1 MVIEKSIKFL
11 DNSQA
16 SLTIKVD
23 AESVEDA
30 YRKKLQDYQKTIQL
44 DGFRKG
50 KAPLNLIERKVGDIV
65 REESTFNTLEKHLM
79 EVIDTLSDKEK
90 PLSYST
96 PELQDEEKLLPFKK
110 GEDITFT
117 VKYDVYPDLDVKN
130 YKNREIEVTGY
141 EIKDEDI
148 QKEIDK
154 LLDQNAIVKTKENGT
169 VEKGDIVT
177 LDYVELDND
186 GKEVEATKRNGFT
199 FTVGSGYNY
208 YELDD
213 DIIGM
218 KKDEEKNVTKTYP
231 ENDDVLA
238 DQTKTIKVKV
248 TEIKVK
254 ELPALDDEFAQDVK
268 EEYKTVEDLKNG
280 CKEKLEKDAENIF
293 MEDKMTAL
301 LTLLESETEFSLPE
315 SMVRI
320 ELENSWRR
328 FVQQSGLEES
338 VLEKFM
344 NMQDQSKASIFETW
358 KPSAEQNVR
367 NQLVLEDIKKKED
380 FPVSEEEVDKILKER
395 FSSVTDEKD
404 LEYYKNMIKDDMQ
417 FSKVVPFLLE
427 NNTFTVKEKK
437 SYKDFMER
445 T

>member
-238 DQTKTIKVKV
+238 GQTKTIKVKV

-344 NMQDQSKASIFETW
+344 NMQDQSKASIFATW